1 MKTIAVVV
9 AYARRTCIH
18 FLMSQ
23 PDEASRPSNASRT
36 TRERDL
42 IEGALRQAQ
51 ARTSASGS
59 VPELPPTE
67 TFPGYEVI
75 RPLHKGGRGL
85 GYLAIQAG
93 SSRKVAIRVLQDGAS
108 IGPRGRARLEREAAI
123 LSEFEYPGFVRL
135 LESGWTQA
143 GEFFYVLD
151 MAAGRRLEDAIE
163 AKERPTPEEA
173 LRLVA
178 GICDAVN
185 AAHLRGIVHR
195 DLKPAIIR
203 LNAEGEPLIGDF
215 GLAKLAWSDT
225 GDAAAHRLILTGQH
239 TGSLSWASPEQA
251 AGDDSKV
258 DVRTDVYALGVMLY
272 QLLAGTFPY
281 NVYASAR
288 TTLDAI
294 LNATPKPLGL
304 SRTHHKAEIE
314 AIVSRCL
321 AKAPGDRYQS
331 AGELA
336 CDIRRVLGG
345 EAVDAMRRNR
355 AYVLSK
361 ALRPYRA
368 WVVVGVVGIVGL
380 GAVVGYMGVKFRQA
394 SSALAEEAKARVE
407 AQAMG
412 EQVQAQRARSVE
424 NHHAAHAGL
433 LAVMHDL
440 GELFDDM
447 PGGTRA
453 LDLLMHQ
460 SRAYLEQLRIEA
472 VDDPRLLLDL
482 ALTHETIGEIRIMT
496 QLLARGDD
504 PDANEHYSKAESIRA
519 ALLERLPDDPHV
531 QAGSARSSVISARF
545 LSERGEHEAAAVEY
559 LRAREGYERAIALLG
574 KPATDEDAARWL
586 AWRAEV
592 IARRGDELIRQGGL
606 ASDPEAWTRMVND
619 AEHCYDEASRFFR
632 AVIDRDP
639 FNIVANR
646 GLGALIDRRSEVLAE
661 VGRAWFA
668 RSATTD
674 ETRRGEVLQNA
685 IDRFRES
692 GEVARQAMAE
702 LERRTGSQT
711 PSVQHGRELLRA
723 ALHAG
728 RSHREVAH
736 TLELIRPGSTSDDH
750 ARALAMFERA
760 LSLARGLASG
770 SPRSLAARRDLAE
783 CLALIGVQSQ
793 SVGRLDQ
800 ALASMR
806 EAIEIRASIFAADE
820 TPRNAWDLAKALS
833 DGAAIAARAP
843 QREGDAEL
851 TQALEWYAQSM
862 AHLQGLHDR
871 GLLAGDDPLLVWT
884 MTAFASIRAREKG
897 SP

>member
-1 MKTIAVVV
+1 
-9 AYARRTCIH
+9 
-18 FLMSQ
+18 MSQ
-23 PDEASRPSNASRT
+23 PDDASRPPNASRT
-36 TRERDL
+36 SRERDL

-59 VPELPPTE
+59 AQELPPTE
-67 TFPGYEVI
+67 TYPGFEVI
-75 RPLHKGGRGL
+75 RPLHKGGRGV

-123 LSEFEYPGFVRL
+123 LSEFEHPGFVRL
-135 LESGWTQA
+135 LEHGWTRA

-163 AKERPTPEEA
+163 AKERPSPEEA
-173 LRLVA
+173 LRLMA
-178 GICDAVN
+178 RGSDAVH
-185 AAHLRGIVHR
+185 AAHLQGIVHR

-225 GDAAAHRLILTGQH
+225 GDAAAQRLILTGQH

-251 AGDDSKV
+251 AGDVSKV
-258 DVRTDVYALGVMLY
+258 DARSDVYALGVMLY

-294 LNATPKPLGL
+294 LNAAPKPLGL
-304 SRTHHKAEIE
+304 SRTHYKAEIE

-321 AKAPGDRYQS
+321 AKAPGDRYQG

-336 CDIRRVLGG
+336 SDIRRVLGG
-345 EAVDAMRRNR
+345 EAVDAMRQNR
-355 AYVLSK
+355 AYVLSR

-368 WVVVGVVGIVGL
+368 WVVAGVVGIVGL
-380 GAVVGYMGVKFRQA
+380 GAVAGYLGVKFRHV
-394 SSALAEEAKARVE
+394 SRALVEEANARVE

-412 EQVQAQRARSVE
+412 EQVQALRARAEE
-424 NHHAAHAGL
+424 NHRAAHAGL

-440 GELFDDM
+440 GEIFDDM

-472 VDDPRLLLDL
+472 GDDPRLLLDL
-482 ALTHETIGEIRIMT
+482 ALTHEMIGKIWTRT
-496 QLLARGDD
+496 RLLSRGDD
-504 PDANEHYSKAESIRA
+504 PGANEHYSKAESIRA
-519 ALLERLPDDPHV
+519 ALLERLPDDAHV
-531 QAGSARSSVISARF
+531 QAGSARSGVIAARF
-545 LSERGEHEAAAVEY
+545 LSERGQYEAAAAEY
-559 LRAREGYERAIALLG
+559 LRAREGFERAIALLG

-592 IARRGDELIRQGGL
+592 IARRGDELILQGGA
-606 ASDPEAWTRMVND
+606 ASDPEAWTRLVND
-619 AEHCYDEASRFFR
+619 AEHCYDEASQFFR

-639 FNIVANR
+639 LNIVASR
-646 GLGALIDRRSEVLAE
+646 GLGDLIDRRSEVLAE

-668 RSATTD
+668 RAATTD
-674 ETRRGEVLQNA
+674 ATRRGDLLQDA

-702 LERRTGSQT
+702 LERRTGSQS
-711 PSVQHGRELLRA
+711 PSVQHSSELLRA

-736 TLELIRPGSTSDDH
+736 TLELIRPGSTGDDH

-760 LSLARGLASG
+760 LSLARGLVSG
-770 SPRSLAARRDLAE
+770 SSRSQAARRDLAE
-783 CLALIGVQSQ
+783 CLALFGVQSQ
-793 SVGRLDQ
+793 SVGRFDQ

-806 EAIEIRASIFAADE
+806 ESIEIRASIFASDE
-820 TPRNAWDLAKALS
+820 TPRHEWDLAKALS
-833 DGAAIAARAP
+833 EGAAVATRAP
-843 QREGDAEL
+843 QQEGDVEL
-851 TQALEWYAQSM
+851 TQALEWYAQSI

-871 GLLAGDDPLLVWT
+871 GLLAGDDPLLIGT